1 MCFLYELH
9 EYIELL
15 KEKYNLDEKVADDID
30 NIENNIVDIY
40 YNNKIY
46 NINEQINTILSQLT
60 IEAGETNEADE
71 TNEAGETNET
81 GKASGTSSN
90 KIFKEMKENI
100 IDIYGINKKKRKE
113 YYSYICDIKNIT
125 IE

>member
-15 KEKYNLDEKVADDID
+15 KEQYNFNEKIADVID
-30 NIENNIVDIY
+30 DVENNIIDIY

-46 NINEQINTILSQLT
+46 NLNEQINSILSQLT
-60 IEAGETNEADE
+60 IED
-71 TNEAGETNET
+71 
-81 GKASGTSSN
+81 SN
-90 KIFKEMKENI
+90 TILKIIKEMKTYI
-100 IDIYGINKKKRKE
+100 IDIYGINKKKKKE
-113 YYSYICDIKNIT
+113 YYSYICDIKNII

>member
-15 KEKYNLDEKVADDID
+15 KEQYNFNEKIADDID
-30 NIENNIVDIY
+30 DIESNIIDIY

-46 NINEQINTILSQLT
+46 NLNEQINSILSQLI
-60 IEAGETNEADE
+60 IEESD
-71 TNEAGETNET
+71 
-81 GKASGTSSN
+81 KRH
-90 KIFKEMKENI
+90 KIIKEMKENI
-100 IDIYGINKKKRKE
+100 IDIYGINKMKKKE
-113 YYSYICDIKNIT
+113 YYSYICDIKNII

>member
-15 KEKYNLDEKVADDID
+15 KEQYNFNEKISNDID
-30 NIENNIVDIY
+30 DVENNIIDIY
-40 YNNKIY
+40 YNNNIY
-46 NINEQINTILSQLT
+46 NLKEQINTILSQL
-60 IEAGETNEADE
+60 IIEESEAGETGEASE
-71 TNEAGETNET
+71 L
-81 GKASGTSSN
+81 SH

-100 IDIYGINKKKRKE
+100 IDIYGINKKKKKE
-113 YYSYICDIKNIT
+113 YYSYICDIKNII

>member
-1 MCFLYELH
+1 MQR
-9 EYIELL
+9 ELL
-15 KEKYNLDEKVADDID
+15 ESQLKEQRAKKID

-60 IEAGETNEADE
+60 IEAGETNEA
-71 TNEAGETNET
+71 
-81 GKASGTSSN
+81 GKASGTSGTSGTSSN

>member
-71 TNEAGETNET
+71 TNEAG
-81 GKASGTSSN
+81 KASGMSGTSSN

>member
-9 EYIELL
+9 EYIEIL
-15 KEKYNLDEKVADDID
+15 KKKYNFDEKIGDVID

-60 IEAGETNEADE
+60 IENSEAS
-71 TNEAGETNET
+71 EASGT
-81 GKASGTSSN
+81 SGTSSN

-100 IDIYGINKKKRKE
+100 IDIYGINKKKKKE

>member
-15 KEKYNLDEKVADDID
+15 KEQYNFNEKISNDID
-30 NIENNIVDIY
+30 DVENNIIDIY
-40 YNNKIY
+40 YNNNIY
-46 NINEQINTILSQLT
+46 NLKEQINTILSQLN
-60 IEAGETNEADE
+60 IEES
-71 TNEAGETNET
+71 ET
-81 GKASGTSSN
+81 GEESELSQ

-100 IDIYGINKKKRKE
+100 IDIYGINKKKKKE
-113 YYSYICDIKNIT
+113 YYSYICDIKNII

>member
-15 KEKYNLDEKVADDID
+15 KEQYNFNEKIADVID
-30 NIENNIVDIY
+30 DVENNIIDIY

-46 NINEQINTILSQLT
+46 NLNEQINSILSQLT
-60 IEAGETNEADE
+60 IEDSD
-71 TNEAGETNET
+71 
-81 GKASGTSSN
+81 ASYASN
-90 KIFKEMKENI
+90 TILKIIKEMKTYI
-100 IDIYGINKKKRKE
+100 IDIYGINKKKKKE
-113 YYSYICDIKNIT
+113 YYSYICDIKNII

>member
-15 KEKYNLDEKVADDID
+15 KEQYNFNEKISNDID
-30 NIENNIVDIY
+30 DVENNIIDIY
-40 YNNKIY
+40 YNNNIY
-46 NINEQINTILSQLT
+46 NLKEQINTILSQLI
-60 IEAGETNEADE
+60 IEESEE
-71 TNEAGETNET
+71 S
-81 GKASGTSSN
+81 KASELSQ

-100 IDIYGINKKKRKE
+100 IDIYGINKKKKKE
-113 YYSYICDIKNIT
+113 YYSYICDIKNII

>member
-15 KEKYNLDEKVADDID
+15 KEQYNFNEKIADDID
-30 NIENNIVDIY
+30 DIESNIIDIY

-46 NINEQINTILSQLT
+46 NLNEQINSILSQLI
-60 IEAGETNEADE
+60 IEESD
-71 TNEAGETNET
+71 
-81 GKASGTSSN
+81 KRH
-90 KIFKEMKENI
+90 KIIKEMKENI
-100 IDIYGINKKKRKE
+100 IDIYGINKMKRKE
-113 YYSYICDIKNIT
+113 YYSYICDIKNII

>member
-15 KEKYNLDEKVADDID
+15 KEQYNFNEKISNDID
-30 NIENNIVDIY
+30 DVENNIIDIY

-46 NINEQINTILSQLT
+46 NLNEQINSILSQLT
-60 IEAGETNEADE
+60 IEESDAGE
-71 TNEAGETNET
+71 
-81 GKASGTSSN
+81 ASNTIL
-90 KIFKEMKENI
+90 KIIKEMKTYI
-100 IDIYGINKKKRKE
+100 IDIYGINKKKKKE
-113 YYSYICDIKNIT
+113 YYSYICDIKNII

>member
-15 KEKYNLDEKVADDID
+15 KKQYNFNEKIADDID
-30 NIENNIVDIY
+30 DIESNIIDIY

-46 NINEQINTILSQLT
+46 NLKEQINSILSQLI
-60 IEAGETNEADE
+60 IEESD
-71 TNEAGETNET
+71 
-81 GKASGTSSN
+81 KRH
-90 KIFKEMKENI
+90 KIIKEMKENI
-100 IDIYGINKKKRKE
+100 IDIYGINKMKKKE
-113 YYSYICDIKNIT
+113 YYSYICDIKNII

>member
-15 KEKYNLDEKVADDID
+15 KKQYNFNEKIADDID
-30 NIENNIVDIY
+30 DIESNIIDIY

-46 NINEQINTILSQLT
+46 NLNEQINSILSQLI
-60 IEAGETNEADE
+60 IEESD
-71 TNEAGETNET
+71 
-81 GKASGTSSN
+81 KRH
-90 KIFKEMKENI
+90 KIIKEMKKNI
-100 IDIYGINKKKRKE
+100 IDIYGINKMKKKE
-113 YYSYICDIKNIT
+113 YYSYICDIKNII

>member
-15 KEKYNLDEKVADDID
+15 KEQYNFNEKIADVID
-30 NIENNIVDIY
+30 DVENNIIDIY

-46 NINEQINTILSQLT
+46 NLNEQINSILSQLT
-60 IEAGETNEADE
+60 IEESDAGE
-71 TNEAGETNET
+71 
-81 GKASGTSSN
+81 ASNTIL
-90 KIFKEMKENI
+90 KIIKEMKTYI
-100 IDIYGINKKKRKE
+100 IDIYGINKKKKKE
-113 YYSYICDIKNIT
+113 YYSYICDIKNII

>member
-15 KEKYNLDEKVADDID
+15 KEQYNFNEKISNDID
-30 NIENNIVDIY
+30 DVENNIIDIY
-40 YNNKIY
+40 YNNNIY
-46 NINEQINTILSQLT
+46 NLKEQINTILSQLI
-60 IEAGETNEADE
+60 IEESEASEASEESETSEL
-71 TNEAGETNET
+71 
-81 GKASGTSSN
+81 SQ

-100 IDIYGINKKKRKE
+100 IDIYGINKKKKKE
-113 YYSYICDIKNIT
+113 YYSYICDIKNII

>member
-15 KEKYNLDEKVADDID
+15 KEQYNFNEKIADVID
-30 NIENNIVDIY
+30 DVENNIIDIY

-46 NINEQINTILSQLT
+46 NLNEQINSILSQLT
-60 IEAGETNEADE
+60 IEESDAGDAGE
-71 TNEAGETNET
+71 
-81 GKASGTSSN
+81 ASNTIL
-90 KIFKEMKENI
+90 KIIKEMKTYI
-100 IDIYGINKKKRKE
+100 IDIYGINKKKKRE
-113 YYSYICDIKNIT
+113 YYSYICDIKNII

>member
-9 EYIELL
+9 EYIEIL
-15 KEKYNLDEKVADDID
+15 KKKYNFDEKNADVID

-60 IEAGETNEADE
+60 IETNETNEA
-71 TNEAGETNET
+71 NEARE
-81 GKASGTSSN
+81 ASGKSGTSRTSSN
-90 KIFKEMKENI
+90 KIFNEMKENI
-100 IDIYGINKKKRKE
+100 IDIYGINKKKKKA
-113 YYSYICDIKNIT
+113 YYSYICDIKNII

>member
-15 KEKYNLDEKVADDID
+15 KEQYNFNEKISNDID
-30 NIENNIVDIY
+30 DVENNIIDIY
-40 YNNKIY
+40 YNNNIY
-46 NINEQINTILSQLT
+46 NLKEQINTILSQLI
-60 IEAGETNEADE
+60 IEESEAS
-71 TNEAGETNET
+71 EA
-81 GKASGTSSN
+81 SDLSH

-100 IDIYGINKKKRKE
+100 IDIYGINKKKKKE
-113 YYSYICDIKNIT
+113 YYSYICDIKNII

>member
-9 EYIELL
+9 EYIEIL
-15 KEKYNLDEKVADDID
+15 KKKYNFDEKIADIID

-60 IEAGETNEADE
+60 IENSEANEAS
-71 TNEAGETNET
+71 GM
-81 GKASGTSSN
+81 SGTSIN

-100 IDIYGINKKKRKE
+100 IDIYGINKKKKKE

>member
-15 KEKYNLDEKVADDID
+15 KEQYNFNDKIADVID
-30 NIENNIVDIY
+30 DVENNIIDIY

-46 NINEQINTILSQLT
+46 NLNEQINSILSQLN
-60 IEAGETNEADE
+60 IEDSDAGE
-71 TNEAGETNET
+71 
-81 GKASGTSSN
+81 ASNTII
-90 KIFKEMKENI
+90 KIIKEMKTYI
-100 IDIYGINKKKRKE
+100 IDIYGINKKKIKE
-113 YYSYICDIKNIT
+113 YYSYICDIKNII

>member
-15 KEKYNLDEKVADDID
+15 KERYNFDDKIADDID
-30 NIENNIVDIY
+30 DVENNIIDIY

-46 NINEQINTILSQLT
+46 NINEQINKILANLIIEDDNTIF
-60 IEAGETNEADE
+60 NE
-71 TNEAGETNET
+71 
-81 GKASGTSSN
+81 
-90 KIFKEMKENI
+90 IKENI
-100 IDIYGINKKKRKE
+100 IDIYGINKKKKKL

>member
-15 KEKYNLDEKVADDID
+15 KEQYNFNEKIADVID
-30 NIENNIVDIY
+30 DVENNIIDIY

-46 NINEQINTILSQLT
+46 NLNEQINSILSQLT
-60 IEAGETNEADE
+60 IEESDAGE
-71 TNEAGETNET
+71 
-81 GKASGTSSN
+81 ASNTIL
-90 KIFKEMKENI
+90 KIIKEMKTYI
-100 IDIYGINKKKRKE
+100 IDIYGINKKKKRE
-113 YYSYICDIKNIT
+113 YYSYICDIKNII

>member
-9 EYIELL
+9 EYIEIL

-46 NINEQINTILSQLT
+46 NINEQINTILSKLT
-60 IEAGETNEADE
+60 IEADE
-71 TNEAGETNET
+71 TNYTNEAG
-81 GKASGTSSN
+81 KASGTSGTSSN

>member
-15 KEKYNLDEKVADDID
+15 KEQYNFNEKISNDID
-30 NIENNIVDIY
+30 DVENNIIDIY
-40 YNNKIY
+40 YNNNIY
-46 NINEQINTILSQLT
+46 NLKEQINTILSQLI
-60 IEAGETNEADE
+60 IEES
-71 TNEAGETNET
+71 ET
-81 GKASGTSSN
+81 GEESELSQ

-100 IDIYGINKKKRKE
+100 IDIYGINKKKKKE
-113 YYSYICDIKNIT
+113 YYSYICDIKNII